1 MCRAASVVPT
11 LRSVM
16 PIVPFSHSVS
26 QELLSRDGN
35 SWIGHR
41 CCERFAVVRG
51 IPRFCAV
58 YNYSE
63 SFGYQW
69 NLFDQTQLDVHSGAD
84 QSEQR
89 FYGETGLVPAELSRC
104 SVLEVGS
111 GAGRFSEVFL
121 RTTTGVLHSVDYSS
135 AVEANHSNNAA
146 YGERLQLA
154 QASIYELPFA
164 NNSFDRVFCLGVLQH
179 TPSFEDSV
187 AALIAKA
194 KVGGQIV
201 VDFYP
206 IKGWYT
212 KIHSKY
218 ILMPLSKRLP
228 KPLLLRL
235 ILLNIGWMLGLFDLL
250 CALRLGA
257 LTRFIPIT
265 DVRGFPKGL
274 SPAQR
279 REWAV
284 MDTFDGLS
292 PEFDNPQ
299 RVEDVARMFSRRGC
313 EVIFAGVARY
323 PAGCSTVVRAIKR
336 AR

>member
-1 MCRAASVVPT
+1 MS
-11 LRSVM
+11 
-16 PIVPFSHSVS
+16 IVPFAHPLS
-26 QELLSRDGN
+26 QAPLHLDRDSLLSVGSGD
-35 SWIGHR
+35 
-41 CCERFAVVRG
+41 RFAVVRG

-58 YNYSE
+58 DNYSE

-69 NLFDQTQLDVHSGAD
+69 NLFDQTQLDVHSAAD
-84 QSEQR
+84 HSEQR
-89 FYGETGLVPAELSRC
+89 FFYETGWDSAELSRC
-104 SVLEVGS
+104 SVLEVGG

-135 AVEANHSNNAA
+135 AVEANRRNNAQ

-164 NNSFDRVFCLGVLQH
+164 DNSFDRVFCLGVLQH
-179 TPSFEDSV
+179 TPSFDDSV
-187 AALIAKA
+187 AALITKA

-218 ILMPLSKRLP
+218 ILRPLTKRLP

-235 ILLNIGWMLGLFDLL
+235 IRLNIRWMLALFDLL
-250 CALRLGA
+250 CALRLDA
-257 LTRFIPIT
+257 LIRFIPIT

-274 SPAQR
+274 TPTQR

-284 MDTFDGLS
+284 LDTFDAFS
-292 PEFDNPQ
+292 PEFDYPQ
-299 RVEDVARMFSRRGC
+299 RVDDVARMFSSRGC
-313 EVIFAGVARY
+313 EVTFAGEVRY

-336 AR
+336 AG

>member
-1 MCRAASVVPT
+1 MPTIPYAHWKSQVP
-11 LRSVM
+11 LK
-16 PIVPFSHSVS
+16 
-26 QELLSRDGN
+26 RDGD
-35 SWIGHR
+35 SWLDPQSG
-41 CCERFAVVRG
+41 ERFHVVRG
-51 IPRFCAV
+51 IPRFCTV
-58 YNYSE
+58 HNYSE

-89 FYGETGLVPAELSRC
+89 FYGETHWDPVDLSRC

-111 GAGRFSEVFL
+111 GAGRFTEVFL
-121 RTTTGVLHSVDYSS
+121 RTTTGVMHSVDYSS
-135 AVEANHSNNAA
+135 AVEANRRNNAV

-164 NNSFDRVFCLGVLQH
+164 DNSFDRVFCLGVLQH

-218 ILMPLSKRLP
+218 ILRPLTKRLP

-235 ILLNIGWMLGLFDLL
+235 IRLNIRWMLGLSDLF
-250 CALRLGA
+250 CDLRLGV

-265 DVRGFPKGL
+265 DVRGFPKNL
-274 SPAQR
+274 LPAQR

-284 MDTFDGLS
+284 MDTFDAFS

-299 RVEDVARMFSRRGC
+299 RLEDVARMFSQRGC
-313 EVIFAGVARY
+313 EVTFAGMACY
-323 PAGCSTVVRAIKR
+323 PAGCSAVVRAYKR
-336 AR
+336 AV

>member
-1 MCRAASVVPT
+1 M
-11 LRSVM
+11 
-16 PIVPFSHSVS
+16 
-26 QELLSRDGN
+26 
-35 SWIGHR
+35 
-41 CCERFAVVRG
+41 
-51 IPRFCAV
+51 
-58 YNYSE
+58 
-63 SFGYQW
+63 
-69 NLFDQTQLDVHSGAD
+69 HSGAD
-84 QSEQR
+84 LSEQR
-89 FYGETGLVPAELSRC
+89 FYAETGWDAVQLSHS

-121 RTTTGVLHSVDYSS
+121 RTTSGVLHSVDYSS
-135 AVEANHSNNAA
+135 AVDTNRRNNAT
-146 YGERLQLA
+146 YGDRLQLA

-164 NNSFDRVFCLGVLQH
+164 DNTFDRVFCLGVLQH

-194 KVGGQIV
+194 KVGAQIV

-218 ILMPLSKRLP
+218 ILRPLSKRLP

-235 ILLNIGWMLGLFDLL
+235 IRLNIRSMLLLFDLL
-250 CALRLGA
+250 CAVRLGA

-274 SPAQR
+274 SPTQR

-284 MDTFDGLS
+284 MDTFDAFS

-299 RVEDVARMFSRRGC
+299 RVDDVARMFSRRGC
-313 EVIFAGVARY
+313 DVTFAGMAHY
-323 PAGCSTVVRAIKR
+323 PGGCSSVVRAIKR
-336 AR
+336 AA

>member
-1 MCRAASVVPT
+1 MFTVPY
-11 LRSVM
+11 VH
-16 PIVPFSHSVS
+16 PIS
-26 QELLSRDGN
+26 QALLQRDGD
-35 SWIGHR
+35 SWLDPQSG
-41 CCERFAVVRG
+41 ERFLVVRG
-51 IPRFCAV
+51 IPRFCPAD
-58 YNYSE
+58 NYSM

-69 NLFDQTQLDVHSGAD
+69 NVFDQTQLDVHSGAD

-89 FYGETGLVPAELSRC
+89 FYGETGWDPEELSHC

-121 RTTTGVLHSVDYSS
+121 RTTTGVLYSVDYSS
-135 AVEANHSNNAA
+135 AVEVNRRNNSS

-164 NNSFDRVFCLGVLQH
+164 NNSFNRVFCLGVLQH
-179 TPSFEDSV
+179 TLSFEDSV

-194 KVGGQIV
+194 RVGGQIV

-218 ILMPLSKRLP
+218 ILRPLTKRLP

-235 ILLNIGWMLGLFDLL
+235 IRLNIRWMLALFDAL

-257 LTRFIPIT
+257 FTRFIPIT
-265 DVRGFPKGL
+265 DVRGFPNDL
-274 SPAQR
+274 SPSQR

-284 MDTFDGLS
+284 MDTFDGFS
-292 PEFDNPQ
+292 PEFDNPK
-299 RVEDVARMFSRRGC
+299 RVEDVAHMFSQRGC
-313 EVIFAGVARY
+313 EVVFAGMAHY
-323 PAGCSTVVRAIKR
+323 PGGCSTVVRAIKLTSN
-336 AR
+336 